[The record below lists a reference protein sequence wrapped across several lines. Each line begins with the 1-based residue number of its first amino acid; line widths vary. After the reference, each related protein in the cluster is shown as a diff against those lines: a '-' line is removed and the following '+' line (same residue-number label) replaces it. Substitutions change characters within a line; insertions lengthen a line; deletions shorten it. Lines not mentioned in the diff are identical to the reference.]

1 MAVAIGEIDTGGV
14 AMAGDQAAAPEVAP
28 GLDANQLAAGARF
41 GDPVPLVEQ
50 ATRLEF
56 AGGVTAKLTANWSL
70 YAQGG
75 YQFAAGEPSNGIRRD
90 AIMGDVGMR
99 YN

>member
-1 MAVAIGEIDTGGV
+1 MIDPTSMRRYVRVNVWRDWGAEATTTFGV
-14 AMAGDQAAAPEVAP
+14 
-28 GLDANQLAAGARF
+28 
-41 GDPVPLVEQ
+41 DPVPLVEQ

-56 AGGVTAKLTANWSL
+56 AGGVNAKLTANWSL

-90 AIMGDVGMR
+90 AIMGDIGMR
-99 YN
+99 YNW